1 MSALLEE
8 LNLNMGDLVERAGQS
23 LVKVAS
29 GGRGFGSGS
38 IWHSGGLIIT
48 NSHVISGSQRRGRQG
63 RNTGQDI
70 RVTLPGGET
79 LPARLLAQDPEN
91 DLAALSV
98 DAKEFD
104 LAAIP
109 LGQSRSL
116 QPGQWVT
123 AMGHPWGVPGAAT
136 SGAVIGWGSD
146 LRSPVQQSGPGVD
159 SRGAEPASRT
169 LRRAIGRFPRE
180 TGGNLHHDGRA
191 RSRHGRAG
199 PRGKRVL
206 TPGIGGRG
214 FRLIRLDSWT
224 WVD

>member
-1 MSALLEE
+1 LSALLEE

-146 LRSPVQQSGPGVD
+146 LPEARSNNRDREWIAVGLSLRPGHSGGPLVD
-159 SRGAEPASRT
+159 SQGKLVGTCTMMAGPEVGMAVPVHVVKEF
-169 LRRAIGRFPRE
+169 LRRELGEGAF
-180 TGGNLHHDGRA
+180 
-191 RSRHGRAG
+191 
-199 PRGKRVL
+199 V
-206 TPGIGGRG
+206 
-214 FRLIRLDSWT
+214 
-224 WVD
+224 

>member
-79 LPARLLAQDPEN
+79 LPAAAMPE
-91 DLAALSV
+91 
-98 DAKEFD
+98 
-104 LAAIP
+104 
-109 LGQSRSL
+109 
-116 QPGQWVT
+116 
-123 AMGHPWGVPGAAT
+123 
-136 SGAVIGWGSD
+136 
-146 LRSPVQQSGPGVD
+146 
-159 SRGAEPASRT
+159 AEM
-169 LRRAIGRFPRE
+169 
-180 TGGNLHHDGRA
+180 
-191 RSRHGRAG
+191 
-199 PRGKRVL
+199 
-206 TPGIGGRG
+206 
-214 FRLIRLDSWT
+214 
-224 WVD
+224 